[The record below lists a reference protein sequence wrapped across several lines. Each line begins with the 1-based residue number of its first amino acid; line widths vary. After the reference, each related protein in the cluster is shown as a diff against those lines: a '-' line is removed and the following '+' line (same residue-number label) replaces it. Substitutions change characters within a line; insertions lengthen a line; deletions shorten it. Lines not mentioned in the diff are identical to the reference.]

1 MSIFSLIIWN
11 FYSIS
16 HESYEL
22 LCEHQ
27 LSIIVRYMNMNELH
41 FTDQEIHTERDYAAC
56 PDSLEAH
63 WKGWESLSPPVLL
76 SGISAETKAQVLV
89 ESL

>member
-1 MSIFSLIIWN
+1 
-11 FYSIS
+11 
-16 HESYEL
+16 
-22 LCEHQ
+22 
-27 LSIIVRYMNMNELH
+27 MNELH